1 MLSPFNLLLITA
13 GFSIVMLFVLG
24 SLMRSHIPGLREW
37 TGANALAAIALVL
50 LACRGLI
57 PNFLSIVVANTLAG
71 AAICIIYLGF
81 RRYFGLTLPLKP
93 LAISLVVLCALLTG
107 FHYGYDSIAIR
118 TVVISAF
125 LSGFS
130 LAIGILIFQSSHRS
144 LTLSPYPARF
154 TAWVSML
161 FFIGFGVRAIIYLT
175 GTDHL
180 VSAMQAS
187 SWNLVFLS
195 FGTLVLPILTMG
207 AIMMVH
213 DRMMSKAIQDA
224 NHDFLTGAWTR
235 RAFFE
240 FAERELLRAKR
251 MKRSL
256 SLLMFDV
263 DYFKRINDTYGHATG
278 DNVLID
284 IVERAQLEIRNIDYI
299 SRMGGE
305 EFSILLPEADAN
317 AAFAIAERLRSRLS
331 AGSSIVITPG
341 LDATEKTVPYTVSIG
356 VATHQSDESIVALM
370 HRADIALYSAK
381 AAGRNVVITADEP
394 IAKRA

>member
-13 GFSIVMLFVLG
+13 GFSVVMLFVLG

-37 TGANALAAIALVL
+37 AGANALAAIALVL

-71 AAICIIYLGF
+71 LAICIIYLGF
-81 RRYFGLTLPLKP
+81 RRYYGLLLPLKP
-93 LAISLVVLCALLTG
+93 IALSLLALFSLFLV
-107 FHYGYDSIAIR
+107 FHYVYDSIAIR
-118 TVVISAF
+118 TVIVSWF
-125 LSGFS
+125 LSIYC
-130 LAIGILIFQSSHRS
+130 LAIGLLIFQSSHRS

-154 TAWVSML
+154 TAWVSIL
-161 FFIGFGVRAIIYLT
+161 FFIGYGLRAVVYMT

-187 SWNLVFLS
+187 SWNLLFLS
-195 FGTLVLPILTMG
+195 LGTLVMPLLTMG

-213 DRMMSKAIQDA
+213 DRMLSKAIQDA

-299 SRMGGE
+299 ARMGGE

-317 AAFAIAERLRSRLS
+317 AALAIAERLRARLNS
-331 AGSSIVITPG
+331 GTSIVISPG
-341 LDATEKTVPYTVSIG
+341 QQSTEKTVPYTVSIG
-356 VATHQSDESIVALM
+356 VATHRADEGIIALM

-381 AAGRNVVITADEP
+381 AAGRNIVITAEE
-394 IAKRA
+394 AMAREA